1 MTTEENQ
8 LLPCPFCDHFT
19 KLHFNGSEYTP
30 LKSVEIHCLND
41 ECGTTQLTLT
51 RRESID
57 FTKNLAI
64 TKWNTRISKQSKI
77 DVDEV
82 EKLLN
87 LYAIE
92 LKEEYYNEEILNKFL
107 TQEKTN
113 EIKINI
119 NFRVGKMVEETRHRI
134 GYTTEQLTKK

>member
-1 MTTEENQ
+1 MTDAE
-8 LLPCPFCDHFT
+8 LLPCPFCGGEAQFSQ
-19 KLHFNGSEYTP
+19 LNYGVIIRCQNRACF
-30 LKSVEIHCLND
+30 VCL
-41 ECGTTQLTLT
+41 
-51 RRESID
+51 ES
-57 FTKNLAI
+57 FHKGPAI
-64 TKWNTRISKQSKI
+64 QKWNTRISQQSKI